1 MLDFLTRPRFPKHA
15 LGFERDL
22 ITALSLTKEGKRHFT
37 ISAATT
43 MDLDENV
50 LVPSFIEPNILNR
63 TFLLNSLREIVETAG
78 LQKVTDWSASLPS
91 ATSRT
96 AILVLENPP
105 SGNEERE
112 RILDWKAERAF
123 GAEVSGLRVSLEKI
137 AADEKGSIR
146 YFATA
151 VNLSVLEEFESVF
164 AELGWR
170 VGLIL
175 PRSVSEARWLLN
187 PEFRN
192 DSLLISG
199 QTEGFTALLIR
210 ENAPR
215 IVRTVSCSD
224 AEFAD
229 EFYRLLM
236 FYNDRLGGGTGSS
249 LERILFFGDED
260 QRPRI
265 GQIAQEALGKNLNIL
280 RAADVGLEIPS
291 TSLRFSEVAA
301 AAGIAALAWG

>member
-1 MLDFLTRPRFPKHA
+1 MLDILSRPRFPKYA

-22 ITALSLTKEGKRHFT
+22 VTALSLTREGKRHFT

-63 TFLLNSLREIVETAG
+63 TVLLNSLREIVETAG
-78 LQKVTDWSASLPS
+78 LQKVTEWSASLPS
-91 ATSRT
+91 ATART

-105 SGNEERE
+105 TGKDERE
-112 RILDWKAERAF
+112 RIIDWKAERAF
-123 GAEVSGLRVSLEKI
+123 GAEVSELRISLEKI
-137 AADEKGSIR
+137 ESDEKGSTR

-151 VNLSVLEEFESVF
+151 VKLSVLEEFENIF
-164 AELGWR
+164 EELGWR
-170 VGLIL
+170 AGLIL
-175 PRSVSEARWLLN
+175 PRPVSEARWLMN

-199 QTEGFTALLIR
+199 QNDGFTALLLR

-215 IVRTVSCSD
+215 VVRTVSCGNE
-224 AEFAD
+224 EFAD

-249 LERILFFGDED
+249 LERILFFGDEN
-260 QRPRI
+260 QRARI